1 MLKALFAVGA
11 FVAHGVPFRA
21 PAIPIF
27 TTDPFMQTWIRGDSA
42 TFADV
47 THWHAAAY
55 ISCTP
60 QWQRPNTQ
68 WHAPLLSHAGTVRLR
83 QLPL

>member
-47 THWHAAAY
+47 THWRAPAY

-60 QWQRPNTQ
+60 QWQRPNT
-68 WHAPLLSHAGTVRLR
+68 H
-83 QLPL
+83 